1 MKNILVDLAI
11 AISDINEFYYSVS
24 EADCEDDILCVDN
37 DEVRIYERR
46 FVAEMKSKFE
56 IVILINILTLNCLR
70 L

>member
-24 EADCEDDILCVDN
+24 EADCEDEILCVDN

-46 FVAEMKSKFE
+46 FVA
-56 IVILINILTLNCLR
+56 
-70 L
+70 